1 MSEATVREALEAVE
15 AGRPCALATV
25 VATRGS
31 TPQKVGAKLLVRA
44 DGGIAGT
51 LGGGAVEAEAIRE
64 AREAMAGGAAL
75 RREYALANETD
86 EWGLA
91 CGGTMVVFIDPLTPE
106 ARQWLTAAAAA
117 LGGGEPVAVTTLID
131 GPGRLGARLLA
142 RRGRTE
148 GSLGAPALDR
158 AGTDLGARLL
168 ETDGAEVVTVE
179 GATLYG
185 EGFAPRPALILAG
198 AGHVGKALAGLGRF
212 LGFRVVVI
220 DDRPE
225 YASRERF
232 PEADEVLARPMGEA
246 LRGYPVTPASAIVV
260 AARNQDLDYEAAR
273 AALETPA
280 RYVGLVGARRK
291 AIQVT
296 ERLAAEGVPPERVR
310 ELRSP
315 IGLDLGARTPEE
327 IAVAV
332 VGEIL
337 MLRRGAAGR
346 PMRLDERRSD

>member
-1 MSEATVREALEAVE
+1 MSGAVVREALSAVE
-15 AGRPCALATV
+15 AGTPCALATV
-25 VATRGS
+25 VATKGS

-44 DGGIAGT
+44 DGGFAGT

-64 AREAMAGGAAL
+64 AREVLASRTAL
-75 RREYALANETD
+75 RREYALAGATD

-91 CGGTMVVFIDPLTPE
+91 CGGTMVVFIGPLTLE
-106 ARQWLTAAAAA
+106 ALPWLAAAAAA
-117 LGGGEPVAVTTLID
+117 LGGGEPVAVISLID
-131 GPGRLGARLLA
+131 GAGRPGARLLV

-148 GSLGAPALDR
+148 GGLGAPELDR
-158 AGTDLGARLL
+158 AAVELGTRLL
-168 ETDGAEVVTVE
+168 ETEGAEVVTVE
-179 GATLYG
+179 DATLYG
-185 EGFAPRPALILAG
+185 EAFAPRPALILAG

-246 LRGYPVTPASAIVV
+246 LRAFPVTPSSAIVV
-260 AARNQDLDYEAAR
+260 AARNQDLDYEATR
-273 AALETPA
+273 AALATPA

-291 AIQVT
+291 ATQVT
-296 ERLAAEGVPPERVR
+296 ERLVAEGIPPERVR
-310 ELRSP
+310 QLRSP